1 MNSFNILTL
10 LFLFTI
16 NANCLEEEGVI
27 VLKES
32 NFDVAISD
40 YKYLLVEF
48 YAPWCGHCKQLAPEY
63 AKAAQALKEANSK
76 YRLAKVDCTVESNLA
91 TRFDI
96 KGYPTLK
103 YFVRGEPSDYTG
115 GRTGDEIVSWLKK
128 SVSQKK
134 KVEAASNE
142 L

>member
-1 MNSFNILTL
+1 M
-10 LFLFTI
+10 
-16 NANCLEEEGVI
+16 
-27 VLKES
+27 
-32 NFDVAISD
+32 
-40 YKYLLVEF
+40 
-48 YAPWCGHCKQLAPEY
+48 APEY
-63 AKAAQALKEANSK
+63 AKAAQALKDANSK

-103 YFVRGEPSDYTG
+103 YFVRGEPTDYNG

-128 SVSQKK
+128 SAPAPKK
-134 KVEAASNE
+134 KIEAAADE